1 MPYLNLPGAVSLFY
15 ELLPALEAPHEQ
27 RNALDDPQASSSTS
41 SSTSSTK
48 PTLIILS
55 PLLCDITSRS
65 PQAVD
70 LRLRTRFNIVCLDL
84 RSQGRTKSEVKP
96 SYDHGVAAADIAFA
110 MEALQLPPSFLFA
123 PGFVAFRV
131 AVKFALL
138 FPQQVAGLAFAG
150 ICGMFDT
157 PSALDSFE

>member
-15 ELLPALEAPHEQ
+15 ELLPALEAPHSER
-27 RNALDDPQASSSTS
+27 RNALDIPPSPSTPSSTS
-41 SSTSSTK
+41 SRK

-84 RSQGRTKSEVKP
+84 RSQGRTKSEIRP
-96 SYDHGVAAADIAFA
+96 TYDHCVAATDIANA
-110 MEALQLPPSFLFA
+110 MEALRLPPAFLFA
-123 PGFVAFRV
+123 PGFIAFRV
-131 AVKFALL
+131 AVNFALL
-138 FPQQVAGLAFAG
+138 FPQQVVGLAFAG
-150 ICGMFDT
+150 ICGMFGT